1 VPIFSYSNRKEVLE
15 YLGYRHITGIKQWD
29 ILAKARYMQR
39 LFFQL
44 TDKNTE
50 LSERLHQVAKAIGTR
65 PDYVRRTLNAL
76 AIFNVIEKQ
85 DFFGIEALDET
96 TINFS
101 LLSMAL
107 DYDNI
112 SHYVGASDNRISLD
126 GAEMDI
132 TKTQNLTHW
141 LFEQQEGGGTIL
153 GESQNLT
160 MLADRLE
167 SEKATTA
174 LLKGASLENAYRLS
188 SGVTDDFLVF
198 LYKAEEYLQE
208 SNAIK
213 ANIRIDEQMIEL
225 ATQIFNQARTLKR
238 SMENEYYINEK

>member
-1 VPIFSYSNRKEVLE
+1 
-15 YLGYRHITGIKQWD
+15 
-29 ILAKARYMQR
+29 
-39 LFFQL
+39 
-44 TDKNTE
+44 
-50 LSERLHQVAKAIGTR
+50 VAKAIGTR
-65 PDYVRRTLNAL
+65 PDHVRRTLNAL

-96 TINFS
+96 TISFS
-101 LLSMAL
+101 LLTMAL
-107 DYDNI
+107 DYDSI
-112 SHYVGASDNRISLD
+112 SHYVGASDNLISID

-132 TKTQNLTHW
+132 AKTKNLTYW

-160 MLADRLE
+160 MLADILE

-225 ATQIFNQARTLKR
+225 ATRIFNQARTLKR
-238 SMENEYYINEK
+238 SMENEY